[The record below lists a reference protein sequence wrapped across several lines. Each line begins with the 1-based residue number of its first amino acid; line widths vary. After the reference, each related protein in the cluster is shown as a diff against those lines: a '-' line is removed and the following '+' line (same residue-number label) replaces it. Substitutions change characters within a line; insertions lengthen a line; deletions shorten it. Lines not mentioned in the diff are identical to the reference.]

1 MSRQHATAAACQSTV
16 SHRREV
22 LRLSNERFL
31 LRGRSTVLLEHGDG
45 SPADKKGYRSTHLRV
60 GETEGNRADSTRQVP
75 GHCGDADVQQYIQP
89 LQSGSSVLVP
99 GMLSLSIRKRVR
111 FADRDDDVYELNDWP
126 VDDYR
131 NARRGPWM
139 HYAADRHRFKRRIQQ
154 TEDILSKVLTDSHRD
169 KIKSGLSID

>member
-1 MSRQHATAAACQSTV
+1 
-16 SHRREV
+16 
-22 LRLSNERFL
+22 
-31 LRGRSTVLLEHGDG
+31 
-45 SPADKKGYRSTHLRV
+45 V

-154 TEDILSKVLTDSHRD
+154 TEDILSRVLTDSHRD